1 MKRKGL
7 TSIMIVVGA
16 IMLLSTPAGANVPPP
31 PANQLMGVTDTV
43 FNNLTEAECRVCH
56 PAVVNDH
63 HLLYDED
70 IPQGAC
76 SVNSNDC
83 IKTTYCDPDICSNSG
98 ADCSVDG
105 DCPEVGLG
113 ESCGE
118 VCIGQ
123 SAIINPDTDG
133 SGPDST
139 YSCLSCHPQ
148 QINNGVIEFIV
159 IRDCLVCHVQIPG
172 QASVHHLTPAAQ
184 SGECVSCHGDI
195 VDNIGDGH
203 IIPSY
208 APSLVTPVPSDGIGE
223 PVNSLGNGAGACN
236 YCHDAGDD
244 TSTGAV
250 IEVVKNLD
258 AHLNTG
264 VFLSPTGVTNQD
276 ACLWC
281 HPVTGNAMRTCEGC
295 HGYESLHN
303 IQVDSD
309 TGCVYDPANPGAC
322 NITVGGEAA
331 GWGHVG
337 RDAGAGDSDCWG
349 CHGNYIPGAV
359 AAAAGPVVPFIDSV
373 DLSSIIAG
381 TETPI
386 TLTGVAFTNMIM
398 DFQWVSDVML
408 TAADGSSTT
417 LTPDSISQS
426 SLTVTIPDSTPAGNY
441 TLQAVKG
448 DLASSNP
455 VGITVIPNVVI
466 AGDECTGETL
476 YITGSGFG
484 DTQPEGAAQYL
495 NSNFGGMTA
504 EIISWT
510 DTEIVAAVPFCSDA
524 VTVNALFGSPTTCDC
539 EGNFDG
545 DEDTDGTDIHTFKMD
560 FGRSPL
566 QIPCEDGSMCNGDF
580 DCDEDVDGTDAFK
593 MKEDFGRSPLGNPC
607 APVSVEQ
614 WCAY

>member
-1 MKRKGL
+1 
-7 TSIMIVVGA
+7 
-16 IMLLSTPAGANVPPP
+16 MLAGVLMLFASPVWSEVPPP
-31 PANQLMGVTDTV
+31 PANQLAGVADTV
-43 FNNLTEAECRVCH
+43 FNNLTEPECRVCH
-56 PAVVNDH
+56 PNVVNDH
-63 HLLYDED
+63 HLLYDQG

-76 SVNSNDC
+76 SVNSDDC
-83 IKTTYCDPDICSNSG
+83 IKSIYCDPGICSNSG
-98 ADCSVDG
+98 AACSVDG

-123 SAIINPDTDG
+123 SAVINPDTDS
-133 SGPDST
+133 SGTGDSM

-148 QINNGVIEFIV
+148 NISGGVIEFEV

-203 IIPSY
+203 AIPAY
-208 APSLVTPVPSDGIGE
+208 TPSLVTPVPSGGIGE
-223 PVNSLGNGAGACN
+223 PANSLGTGAGGCN

-244 TSTGAV
+244 NSTGSTIQV
-250 IEVVKNLD
+250 FNNLD
-258 AHLNTG
+258 THHNTG

-281 HPVTGNAMRTCEGC
+281 HNLTLPPEFDIRTCEGC

-309 TGCVYDPANPGAC
+309 SGCVYDPSDPAAC
-322 NITVGGEAA
+322 NIVVGGEAA
-331 GWGHVG
+331 GYGHVG

-349 CHGNYIPGAV
+349 CHGNYVPGAV
-359 AAAAGPVVPFIDSV
+359 ATGSGPVTPYINSV
-373 DLSSIIAG
+373 DVTDVTAG
-381 TETPI
+381 IDTTI
-386 TLTGVAFTNMIM
+386 TLTGIAFTNMIL
-398 DFQWVSDVML
+398 DFQWVSDVQL
-408 TAADGSSTT
+408 TAADGSSVI
-417 LTPDSISQS
+417 LTPDSISEN
-426 SLTVTIPDSTPAGNY
+426 SLTVTIPGTTPVGKHKV
-441 TLQAVKG
+441 QAVKG
-448 DLASSNP
+448 DLAKSNP
-455 VGITVIPNVVI
+455 VAITVKPSVQITSI
-466 AGDECTGETL
+466 ECTDTTL
-476 YITGSGFG
+476 VITGSGFG
-484 DTQPEGAAQYL
+484 AAPPDGAEVYL
-495 NSNFGGMTA
+495 NAKVGGMTA

-545 DEDTDGTDIHTFKMD
+545 DEDTDGTDIFTFKTD

-566 QIPCEDGSMCNGDF
+566 QMPCEDASKCNGDF
-580 DCDEDVDGTDAFK
+580 DCDEDVDGSDAFK
-593 MKEDFGRSPLGNPC
+593 MKEDFGRNPLGNPC
-607 APVSVEQ
+607 APVSIEQ

>member
-7 TSIMIVVGA
+7 TSIMIVLGA
-16 IMLLSTPAGANVPPP
+16 LMLLTTSAWANVPPP

-56 PAVVNDH
+56 PNTVNSH
-63 HLLYDED
+63 HILYDQD

-83 IKTTYCDPDICSNSG
+83 IKTTYCDPDICSDSG
-98 ADCSVDG
+98 DACSVDG
-105 DCPEVGLG
+105 DCPLVGQG

-118 VCIGQ
+118 VCVGQ
-123 SAIINPDTDG
+123 SAVYNPDTDG
-133 SGPDST
+133 NGADSIYT
-139 YSCLSCHPQ
+139 CLSCHPQ
-148 QINNGVIEFIV
+148 DISGGVIEFIV
-159 IRDCLVCHVQIPG
+159 IRDCLECHVQIPG

-184 SGECVSCHGDI
+184 SGECVVCHGDI
-195 VDNIGDGH
+195 VDDIGDGH
-203 IIPSY
+203 TIPSY

-244 TSTGAV
+244 TSTGVA
-250 IEVVKNLD
+250 IEVVNNLD
-258 AHLNTG
+258 AHHNTG

-281 HPVTGNAMRTCEGC
+281 HPITGNAMRTCEGC

-309 TGCVYDPANPGAC
+309 TECVYDPADPGAC

-349 CHGNYIPGAV
+349 CHGNYVPGAV
-359 AAAAGPVVPFIDSV
+359 AAASGPVVPFIDSIDV
-373 DLSSIIAG
+373 TSITAGKDTQIKLS
-381 TETPI
+381 
-386 TLTGVAFTNMIM
+386 GVAFTNMIM

-408 TAADGSSTT
+408 TAADGSSVV
-417 LTPDSISQS
+417 LTPDSVSEK
-426 SLTVTIPDSTPAGNY
+426 SLTVTIPGSTPVGKHKV
-441 TLQAVKG
+441 QAVKG
-448 DLASSNP
+448 DLAKSNP
-455 VGITVIPNVVI
+455 VAITVKPDVKITGI
-466 AGDECTGETL
+466 DCTENTL
-476 YITGSGFG
+476 VITGSGFG
-484 DTQPEGAAQYL
+484 DAPPDGAEIYL
-495 NSNFGGMTA
+495 NAKVGGMVA

-545 DEDTDGTDIHTFKMD
+545 DEDTDGTDIHTFKTD

-566 QIPCEDGSMCNGDF
+566 QIPCEEGSKCNGDF